1 MTLDTRKSPV
11 RAVIDTNILISAI
24 GFGGKPRQILL
35 LLLDKKIK
43 VIISP
48 ILLAEFHEVIHK
60 KFPFLEK
67 ELPIIENKFTKIMEK
82 VHPNTTLNVVRDVD
96 DNRVLEAAVA
106 GKCQYIITGDKDLLD
121 LKSYNRIII
130 LTPTDFLK
138 SLGTK

>member
-60 KFPFLEK
+60 KFPFLQK
-67 ELPIIENKFTKIMEK
+67 ELPIIDNKFTKIMIK
-82 VHPNTTLNVVRDVD
+82 VHPNATLNVVRDVD

-106 GKCQYIITGDKDLLD
+106 GKCQYIITGDKDLLV
-121 LKSYNRIII
+121 LKSYRQIKII
-130 LTPTDFLK
+130 TPDDFLK
-138 SLGTK
+138 LLEKK